1 MAFIYSVKDTY
12 RAAVEAASGGKNT
25 VLYDDKGQPSIMVAI
40 PKFYLDEVIP
50 GAPHTVHPAFIV
62 NGVVKD
68 IIYIGKYQACI
79 DSGRAYSLPGQDP
92 ASYVTFDQALSYCYA
107 KGAGW
112 HLMSN
117 AEFAAIALWC
127 KKNGFM
133 PRGNNYAGCDVDAKH
148 EKGVKSYDWIQDI
161 NWSGMAEYQDV
172 NGKYHHTGRVATG
185 SGPASWSHDG
195 TPNGIYDL
203 NGNVWEWNSGM
214 RLKNG
219 EIQIIPDNN
228 AAILNSDHADTSLLW
243 KAISAADGSIVTP
256 GTAGTLKYD
265 NSVAGDAT
273 QTDHKVG
280 GTILLN
286 DKIVNNMYT
295 PDATTN
301 NYYGCNYQTFETLAA
316 ASGITAPMIVKVL
329 GLYPIDG
336 ACGGDTLYVRNYGER
351 IPFRGGSFSYSGGSG
366 VFALYLSSHRFH
378 STSYVGFRPAFVL

>member
-1 MAFIYSVKDTY
+1 MAFIYSVKDTF
-12 RAAVEAASGGKNT
+12 RASVESASGGKNT

-68 IIYIGKYQACI
+68 VIYIGKYQACVS
-79 DSGRAYSLPGQDP
+79 DGRAYSLAGQDP
-92 ASYVTFDQALSYCYA
+92 ANYVTFDQALNYCYA
-107 KGAGW
+107 KGPGW

-133 PRGNNYAGCDVDAKH
+133 PRGNNNAGCDVDAKH
-148 EKGVKSYDWIQDI
+148 EKGVKSYDWVQDS
-161 NWSGMAEYQDV
+161 NWNGMAEYQDA

-228 AAILNSDHADTSLLW
+228 AAILNADHSDTSLLW
-243 KAISAADGSIVTP
+243 KAILQDGNLVAP
-256 GTAGTLKYD
+256 GTQGTLKFD
-265 NSVAGDAT
+265 GDTAVPGAANNVT
-273 QTDHKVG
+273 GGVG
-280 GTILLN
+280 KPII
-286 DKIVNNMYT
+286 DIVRNNPSHT
-295 PDATTN
+295 PDVN
-301 NYYGCNYQTFETLAA
+301 EYYQDISTTFESLTAK
-316 ASGITAPMIVKVL
+316 SGITIPTIVKAL
-329 GLYPIDG
+329 GLFPIDSSCG
-336 ACGGDTLYVRNYGER
+336 ADMLYVRNYGER
-351 IPFRGGSFSYSGGSG
+351 LPYRGGSFNASGGSG
-366 VFALYLSSHRFH
+366 VFALFLNSPRANSIN
-378 STSYVGFRPAFVL
+378 SLGFRAAYVL